1 MARALGERSFG
12 GHPQLEVLGKVLK
25 SYLLSKLLQV
35 CFQVLQYCLNNDA
48 RRNCSG
54 KLFIH

>member
-12 GHPQLEVLGKVLK
+12 GRPQLEVLGKVLK
-25 SYLLSKLLQV
+25 SYLLQV
-35 CFQVLQYCLNNDA
+35 CFQVLQYRLNNDA